1 MNDTPTLARFHM
13 GWIEDGIGRD
23 GLPLYKEQ
31 LLITLDRPPLLRLE
45 RVASESDIEDYPG
58 PYAIFE
64 KQQAALKPSEEGY
77 PLVMWP
83 PCTPPLFQMLAA
95 RGIATVEQL
104 AKLAG
109 RGGKEDT
116 MPAEIRELAQRA
128 VKLILMQKE
137 VGKFE
142 AIIREKDGELE
153 ALKEQV
159 EEALK
164 TIAAQKAIIDRLKIS
179 AVA

>member
-23 GLPLYKEQ
+23 GLPLYRQQ
-31 LLITLDRPPLLRLE
+31 LMIQLDRPPLLRLD
-45 RVASESDIEDYPG
+45 RAADDDDIENYPE
-58 PYAIFE
+58 PYRMFE
-64 KQQAALKPSEEGY
+64 RQQQALTGDEEGY

-83 PCTPPLFQMLAA
+83 ACTEAMFMMLTA
-95 RGIATVEQL
+95 RGISTVEQL

-109 RGGKEDT
+109 RGGKEDV

-128 VKLILMQKE
+128 VKLIVMQKD

-142 AIIREKDGELE
+142 AIIRDKDGEIE

-159 EEALK
+159 DEAIK
-164 TIAAQKAIIDRLKIS
+164 TINAQKQIIDRLKVS
-179 AVA
+179 SVA